1 MEGIE
6 DMILTLWSLVIQ
18 DFDMDSALGIQHWRP
33 QRQHFHRAKI
43 NKVSKHKVLSTMRI
57 LSVVSVQV
65 EKKQG
70 YGHLKEIIVRRADQ
84 YLYKLKEGDFSDL
97 HLNDIEDMLL
107 LIAQNKL
114 SKLDSDVI
122 VDFVT
127 ALKLFTQGIVLKNK
141 IGTRAMVI
149 ENKVE
154 TLTITTFSFSQEIV
168 CAATSPRHYIS
179 RNSITMSSPDHSTSN
194 NKDAFSSNILDYVS
208 TIPDY
213 SPASS
218 GKTYSN

>member
-1 MEGIE
+1 QLVIPVEVFFNNDLEYLTSQNKERTYSLLITKALAVRYTMEGIE

-43 NKVSKHKVLSTMRI
+43 
-57 LSVVSVQV
+57 QV

-70 YGHLKEIIVRRADQ
+70 YGHLKEIVVRRADQ

-97 HLNDIEDMLL
+97 YLNDIEDMLL
-107 LIAQNKL
+107 LISQNKL

-127 ALKLFTQGIVLKNK
+127 ALKPFTQGIVLKNK
-141 IGTRAMVI
+141 V
-149 ENKVE
+149 
-154 TLTITTFSFSQEIV
+154 
-168 CAATSPRHYIS
+168 
-179 RNSITMSSPDHSTSN
+179 
-194 NKDAFSSNILDYVS
+194 KDI
-208 TIPDY
+208 
-213 SPASS
+213 
-218 GKTYSN
+218 